1 MVASMYKLWM
11 LGALD
16 HTGRVTDLGKKMV
29 QLPLDPPLSKMLIY
43 AQELGCSDEVMTVVA
58 ILSVTSIFHR

>member
-1 MVASMYKLWM
+1 MIASMYQLWM

-29 QLPLDPPLSKMLIY
+29 QFPLDPPLSKILIY
-43 AQELGCSDEVMTVVA
+43 AQELGFSDEVMTVVT
-58 ILSVTSIFHR
+58 ILSVTSIFYR